1 MTPEEREM
9 LTALASELLAAGNG
23 DVLVDEIATSGM
35 AEEVWSDPDT
45 TARLFETQGALGA
58 TSALLDLITLRQVG
72 TRLLLP
78 LPGSAQPP
86 GRVLGKQIAIDGVAS
101 AYLAGQPLVVA
112 LDSGDVVQLDATGTV
127 VDGFDPALGLVRIQ
141 TTVTL
146 DQCVPL
152 EGVPDWD
159 GLVARTARTLAWQL
173 VGVASAARTLAVRHV
188 QDRHQFGRPI
198 GSFQT
203 VQHRL
208 ADALIAE
215 TGAREVLTAAG
226 EPTDG
231 VVERLVVKAVAGR
244 AALIAVAA
252 AQQVCGAMGFT
263 AEFGLHAYVRRAYLL
278 DALLGG
284 SEDAEADLAAYVLTT
299 GLPPRQ
305 LVSL

>member
-1 MTPEEREM
+1 
-9 LTALASELLAAGNG
+9 
-23 DVLVDEIATSGM
+23 
-35 AEEVWSDPDT
+35 
-45 TARLFETQGALGA
+45 
-58 TSALLDLITLRQVG
+58 
-72 TRLLLP
+72 
-78 LPGSAQPP
+78 
-86 GRVLGKQIAIDGVAS
+86 
-101 AYLAGQPLVVA
+101 
-112 LDSGDVVQLDATGTV
+112 
-127 VDGFDPALGLVRIQ
+127 
-141 TTVTL
+141 
-146 DQCVPL
+146 
-152 EGVPDWD
+152 
-159 GLVARTARTLAWQL
+159 
-173 VGVASAARTLAVRHV
+173 V